1 MKERYFTPESL
12 EQKSIELQR
21 KLAALAHVTRF
32 DPAHSAL
39 LVLDMQGYFL
49 DAASHAY
56 IPSAPAIV
64 PSICELIRAYAAHGL
79 PVIYTQHLNTPQNA
93 GSMARWW
100 RELLTAENPLSAIAP
115 VFDLSIGTVIHK
127 SQYDA
132 FYNTSL
138 ENLLRQKNVTQLVI
152 SGVMTHLCC
161 ETTARAA
168 FVRGFDVFFLIDG
181 TATYTEE
188 FHIATLRNLS
198 HGFAVP
204 TLTKD
209 ILTAIEVSHAA

>member
-12 EQKSIELQR
+12 EQKSIELQG
-21 KLAALAHVTRF
+21 KLAGREHAARF
-32 DPAHSAL
+32 EPDRSAL
-39 LVLDMQGYFL
+39 LVLDMQRYFL
-49 DAASHAY
+49 EAASHAY
-56 IPSAPAIV
+56 VPSAEAIV
-64 PSICELIRAYAAHGL
+64 PSICKLAQAYAARGL

-100 RELLTAENPLSAIAP
+100 GELLTAENPLSAIAP
-115 VFDLSIGTVIHK
+115 AFDPSIGTLIQK

-132 FYNTSL
+132 FYNTPL
-138 ENLLRQKNVTQLVI
+138 ENLLQQRDVTQLVI

-161 ETTARAA
+161 ETTARSA

-181 TATYTEE
+181 TATYAEE
-188 FHIATLRNLS
+188 FHLSTLRNLS

-204 TLTKD
+204 MRTED
-209 ILTAIEVSHAA
+209 ILIALGAGDAN